1 MSLSTLLIWSGSAVT
16 LAGVIGLLAVVIHV
30 TRLRRAGMEETAL
43 RRALQKAVAWN
54 MAALFLSVIGL
65 MLVVMAISLG

>member
-1 MSLSTLLIWSGSAVT
+1 MPLSSLLIWLGSAVT

-30 TRLRRAGMEETAL
+30 TRLRRAGLEETAL

-54 MAALFLSVIGL
+54 MGALFLSVFGL
-65 MLVVMAISLG
+65 MLVVIAISLG